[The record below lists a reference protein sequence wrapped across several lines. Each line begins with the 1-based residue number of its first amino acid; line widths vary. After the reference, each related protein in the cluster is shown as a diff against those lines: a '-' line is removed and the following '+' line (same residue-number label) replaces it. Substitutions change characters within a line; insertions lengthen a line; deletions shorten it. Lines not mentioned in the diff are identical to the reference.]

1 MWGENVYFPPQLT
14 DRIWTF
20 VCFFFVVFFKK
31 DILKIMKG
39 DLKKKICFLKQS
51 QNESHLNG
59 KHLEVLEFLNRDFNE
74 TSHTVLQIQKH
85 CC

>member
-1 MWGENVYFPPQLT
+1 MWGKNVYFPPQLT
-14 DRIWTF
+14 DRIWRVF
-20 VCFFFVVFFKK
+20 VFFGFFFKK

-39 DLKKKICFLKQS
+39 DFKKNCFLKQS

>member
-1 MWGENVYFPPQLT
+1 
-14 DRIWTF
+14 
-20 VCFFFVVFFKK
+20 
-31 DILKIMKG
+31 MKG
-39 DLKKKICFLKQS
+39 DLKKNCFLKQS

>member
-1 MWGENVYFPPQLT
+1 MWGKNVYFPPQLT
-14 DRIWTF
+14 DRIWRF
-20 VCFFFVVFFKK
+20 FFKK

-39 DLKKKICFLKQS
+39 DLKKNCFLKQS